1 MIKNICV
8 YCSSRNLLDELY
20 TEEARSLGRLMA
32 SGGYGL
38 VYGGGN
44 VGLMGIL
51 AKEVHL
57 NDGYVFGVIPRALKN
72 REGIAYEIADELVIT
87 ETMRERKAIM
97 FEQAQ
102 AFITLPGGMGTLEEL
117 METLTLK
124 QLGYHQRPIVVVNTN
139 GFYDP
144 LLTLLNHLH
153 EQRFVS
159 ATYTSLFHVVDSST
173 EAIALIN
180 QFSGK

>member
-20 TEEARSLGRLMA
+20 RAEARALGRLMVK
-32 SGGYGL
+32 GGYGL

-57 NDGYVFGVIPRALKN
+57 HQGHVFGVIPRALKN

-97 FEQAQ
+97 FEQSQ
-102 AFITLPGGMGTLEEL
+102 AFITLPGGMGTLEE
-117 METLTLK
+117 K
-124 QLGYHQRPIVVVNTN
+124 VRC
-139 GFYDP
+139 
-144 LLTLLNHLH
+144 
-153 EQRFVS
+153 
-159 ATYTSLFHVVDSST
+159 
-173 EAIALIN
+173 
-180 QFSGK
+180 